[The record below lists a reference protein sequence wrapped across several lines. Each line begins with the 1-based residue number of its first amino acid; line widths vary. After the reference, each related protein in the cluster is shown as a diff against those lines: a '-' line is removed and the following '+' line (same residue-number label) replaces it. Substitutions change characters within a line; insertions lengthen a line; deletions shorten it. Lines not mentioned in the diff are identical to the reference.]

1 MIELLSEIIPKSNCK
16 NSNAK
21 DIYIVDYKHI
31 HNGIVDLHEQ
41 IPKVNFVHLSNIN
54 SVEVYFNGFLESA
67 LEIEVGN
74 YSSQCECIIFS
85 NPYSINTWTLF
96 IETKYVNSIENAFRE
111 SNEYPYSMINQI
123 IDTVKYFRD
132 KNLIGNETVNAIVSF
147 PTLIEDFSASFFTGD
162 LSIED
167 ILLNHKIRIRAINS
181 AQIISSKRI
190 KLEKQ

>member
-41 IPKVNFVHLSNIN
+41 IPEVNFVHLSNIN

-85 NPYSINTWTLF
+85 NPYSI
-96 IETKYVNSIENAFRE
+96 
-111 SNEYPYSMINQI
+111 
-123 IDTVKYFRD
+123 
-132 KNLIGNETVNAIVSF
+132 
-147 PTLIEDFSASFFTGD
+147 DFCCE
-162 LSIED
+162 I
-167 ILLNHKIRIRAINS
+167 
-181 AQIISSKRI
+181 
-190 KLEKQ
+190 

>member
-41 IPKVNFVHLSNIN
+41 IPEVNFVHLSNIN

-85 NPYSINTWTLF
+85 NPYSSNTWTLF

-111 SNEYPYSMINQI
+111 SNDYPYSMVNQI

-132 KNLIGNETVNAIVSF
+132 KNLMNSYLGNKFVKAYYVISPSISEWLKNKAVVSKIVKHG
-147 PTLIEDFSASFFTGD
+147 LNI
-162 LSIED
+162 LVHSIQ
-167 ILLNHKIRIRAINS
+167 KFK
-181 AQIISSKRI
+181 SK
-190 KLEKQ
+190 